1 MLLTKQAEEP
11 GRGRL
16 ETSGHPKEHRH
27 ELCMCPSSTPY
38 WSFGTWS
45 LKKLIIRNMVNLSR
59 ADSPALAREPRRAGL
74 TWWQTFRQKTLG
86 SKYRR
91 KICDPIPP
99 MSTPSSPGYNEGP
112 SPSMLGPAPSAQGW
126 QCLQAAVLWD
136 HMETRSEESGSQC
149 VGGGGRASLQGW
161 WEIITFCTC

>member
-16 ETSGHPKEHRH
+16 ETSGHPKEHRR

-59 ADSPALAREPRRAGL
+59 ADSPALAQRTKKGWPYMMADLQTENFGL
-74 TWWQTFRQKTLG
+74 QIPQKNL
-86 SKYRR
+86 
-91 KICDPIPP
+91 
-99 MSTPSSPGYNEGP
+99 
-112 SPSMLGPAPSAQGW
+112 
-126 QCLQAAVLWD
+126 
-136 HMETRSEESGSQC
+136 
-149 VGGGGRASLQGW
+149 
-161 WEIITFCTC
+161 